1 MDTATPP
8 SGRIAKVRQELKEFL
23 ALWLY
28 LYICFGSILFYAEA
42 LLRAHG
48 FDYEPYGLAAV
59 KSFIFAKFILIENAA
74 FKRSIKTLKP
84 LALTILYKSFVYLVF
99 LVLLSIVEEIVAGL
113 LHGRPAL
120 ESLAGV
126 GGGNILQ
133 ALATCLLLWV
143 ILLPIVTFQLVED
156 ILGENCLRNILFSV
170 R

>member
-1 MDTATPP
+1 MDVTKPH
-8 SGRIAKVRQELKEFL
+8 SGGITKLRQELREFL
-23 ALWLY
+23 ALWFY
-28 LYICFGSILFYAEA
+28 LYICFGSILLYAEA

-74 FKRSIKTLKP
+74 FKRSIKILKP
-84 LALTILYKSFVYLVF
+84 LALAVLYKSFVYLVF

-120 ESLAGV
+120 VSLAGI

-143 ILLPIVTFQLVED
+143 ILLPITFQLVEGV
-156 ILGENCLRNILFSV
+156 LGENRLRKILFSV
-170 R
+170 C